1 MYYIVTYDVEEI
13 YCEKVKKILRKYLFH
28 VQNSLFEGEL
38 TNKEFIN
45 LKDEIDNITN
55 TALNIIYYKINSKK
69 ALTKEVN
76 INYESNK
83 YIFI

>member
-55 TALNIIYYKINSKK
+55 TALNIIYYKISSKK
-69 ALTKEVN
+69 ALSKEVN